1 MYKFN
6 PLNVGKLSITDLG
19 GLSIET
25 IEAGKKAA
33 PQLGELGI
41 KALDVLIDADTA
53 FRNRLI
59 LVKGSPITAQ
69 IKNAD
74 DRRDNGVS
82 ETWRMA
88 NAAAKSS
95 IEANANAGKILV
107 TFLQPYH
114 NVQKAPLMSET
125 STINFMKE
133 KYLADQDVQN
143 AAATLQLDTVFTT
156 IFTANDEVFNLWDL
170 RVDEDADKIGLPP
183 SRLRINLEKA
193 YRKFS
198 DVTLQTLDLSPS
210 PQMERLFVAMNE
222 IRIKYTNPSPARI
235 TEDNTSIMPIGIQK
249 YTGSAITPIPTV
261 LLKTE
266 DGNFKELQ
274 FSVDFYITYRNNVNI
289 GEAKLIIHGK
299 GKYKGS
305 YTSSF
310 FIEK

>member
-1 MYKFN
+1 MYKLN
-6 PLNVGKLSITDLG
+6 PLDTHKLSITDLG

-25 IEAGKKAA
+25 INAGKKAA
-33 PQLGELGI
+33 LNLGPLGI
-41 KALDVLIDADTA
+41 TALDALIVADEA
-53 FRNRLI
+53 FRARLI
-59 LVKGSPITAQ
+59 LVKGSPITAE

-82 ETWRMA
+82 ETWLTA
-88 NAAAKSS
+88 NTAAKSS
-95 IEANANAGKILV
+95 IEANAAAGKILI
-107 TFLQPYH
+107 TFLHPYH

-133 KYLADQDVQN
+133 KYLANQDVQD

-156 IFTANDEVFNLWDL
+156 IFTANDEVFNLWEQ

-183 SRLRINLEKA
+183 STLRINLERA
-193 YRKFS
+193 YHKFS
-198 DVTLQTLDLSPS
+198 LVTLQTLDLSPS
-210 PQMERLFVAMNE
+210 PQLERLFVAMNE
-222 IRIKYTNPSPARI
+222 IRIKYTNPSPIRI
-235 TEDNTSIMPIGIQK
+235 TEDNTSIMPIGFQK

-266 DGNFKELQ
+266 DGNFKELK
-274 FSVDFYITYRNNVNI
+274 FSVDFFITYRNNVNV

-305 YTSSF
+305 YTTSF
-310 FIEK
+310 HIEQ